1 MDYAALSAAVESSI
15 GNTFAA
21 ADMARF
27 AQFTEQK
34 IYNAVQLPAL
44 RKNQTSSLSPG
55 NAYMTLPG
63 DYLYTYSLA
72 AIEPLTGAYTYL
84 LNKDV
89 NYIREMFPDPAVQA
103 IPRCYAQFD
112 ADTMLLGPV
121 PDVVYAVEL
130 HYGYY
135 PESIVTAGTT
145 WLGDNFDSA
154 LLNGMLVEAARFIKE
169 EADVVGLY
177 DKLFIDAMSLLKQ
190 LGDGKLRQDTYRT
203 PQVKDS
209 VR

>member
-1 MDYAALSAAVESSI
+1 M
-15 GNTFAA
+15 
-21 ADMARF
+21 
-27 AQFTEQK
+27 
-34 IYNAVQLPAL
+34 
-44 RKNQTSSLSPG
+44 
-55 NAYMTLPG
+55 
-63 DYLYTYSLA
+63 
-72 AIEPLTGAYTYL
+72 EPVTGAYVYL

-89 NYIREMFPDPAVQA
+89 NYVREMFPEPAVQA

-112 ADTMLLGPV
+112 ENTLLLAPV
-121 PDVVYAVEL
+121 PDQAYAIEL

-135 PESIVTAGTT
+135 PESVVTAGTT
-145 WLGDNFDSA
+145 WLSANFDSA

-169 EADVVGLY
+169 EQDVVALY
-177 DKLFIDAMSLLKQ
+177 DKLFMDAMSLLKQ